1 MNRARAIDQELA
13 NIDTQLAEL
22 YKKKDEL
29 RKELVLLQEQKL
41 QQEVER
47 WQLSPG
53 KCYWLFNKDNDS
65 VYSTLYG
72 YYVIKVR
79 DDEFFTMMQTKYSIE
94 SGGPHFCVQEVT
106 CSLHALRTYREE
118 SNVYRVDPVHF
129 KEVQIRLLSMDI
141 DSDKVLKE
149 VEDELVKPRALC
161 QVE

>member
-41 QQEVER
+41 QQEVGR

-72 YYVIKVR
+72 YYVIEVR

-94 SGGPHFCVQEVT
+94 SGDAHFNVQEVI

-118 SNVYRVDPVHF
+118 SNVYCVDPVHF

-149 VEDELVKPRALC
+149 VEDELVKPRALY